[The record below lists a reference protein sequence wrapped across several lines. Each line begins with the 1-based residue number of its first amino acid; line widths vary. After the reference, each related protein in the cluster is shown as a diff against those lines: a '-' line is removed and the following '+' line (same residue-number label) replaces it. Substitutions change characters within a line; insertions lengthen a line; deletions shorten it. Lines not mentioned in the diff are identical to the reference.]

1 MSSVPRE
8 EPLPKRRKIEF
19 ASNAKPL
26 ASFSP
31 SQRVSSRQSKS
42 TPVKA
47 PTNGN
52 PQRKLSRPTNNKGP
66 RKDQKECQEVID
78 LTANEPDAK
87 DVNDTGIIDEKPVA
101 ASSASGS
108 TIQSIPSPFRLLKIK
123 DLPTNDNMDT
133 VGIQDILGDPMLK
146 QVWLFNYMHNIPWVM
161 SQFDPDIRPHLKV
174 NFVHGWKNEDPSRI
188 QMEVFICFLSR

>member
-1 MSSVPRE
+1 MSSEPRE

-19 ASNAKPL
+19 ASDAKPL
-26 ASFSP
+26 ASFCP

-42 TPVKA
+42 THVKA

-52 PQRKLSRPTNNKGP
+52 PQTKLSRPTSNERP
-66 RKDQKECQEVID
+66 RNIQKECQEVVD

-87 DVNDTGIIDEKPVA
+87 DVNDTGISDEKPVA

-108 TIQSIPSPFRLLKIK
+108 TIQSIPSPFKLLKIK
-123 DLPTNDNMDT
+123 DLSTKDNIDT
-133 VGIQDILGDPMLK
+133 IGIQDILGDPMLK
-146 QVWLFNYMHNIPWVM
+146 EVWLFNYMHNIPWVM
-161 SQFDPDIRPHLKV
+161 SQFDPDIRPHLQV
-174 NFVHGWKNEDPSRI
+174 NFVHGWKNDNPART